1 MAHKVRTDIE
11 FADLD
16 QYQLMKSQL
25 DKAGIKFDTF
35 VTYCVDLVWNQM
47 LEEHKRQEAE
57 EARYAISRHESSRDT
72 AEASPS
78 QGVDTQKPLSI
89 EADTAQV

>member
-11 FADLD
+11 FADLA

-57 EARYAISRHESSRDT
+57 EARNAISRHESSGNPAPTSASKSLDT
-72 AEASPS
+72 PE
-78 QGVDTQKPLSI
+78 
-89 EADTAQV
+89 QVPV

>member
-11 FADLD
+11 FADLE

-57 EARYAISRHESSRDT
+57 EARNAISRHESSGDS
-72 AEASPS
+72 APAPS
-78 QGVDTQKPLSI
+78 SEGLDSS
-89 EADTAQV
+89 EQVPV

>member
-11 FADLD
+11 FANLE
-16 QYQLMKSQL
+16 QYQIMKAQL

-35 VTYCVDLVWNQM
+35 ITYCVDLVWNQM

-57 EARYAISRHESSRDT
+57 EARNAISSHESSGNS
-72 AEASPS
+72 ASAS
-78 QGVDTQKPLSI
+78 QDAGLDNQEQATV
-89 EADTAQV
+89 